1 MKIFT
6 PMYYI
11 NYTVAAIYVD
21 VITSLYETFFF
32 VAARDAIA
40 KATYDRLF
48 RWVVNQVNR
57 LLAPDI
63 NYVHSI
69 CEIGEYCLEYN
80 DDDICI

>member
-1 MKIFT
+1 MCYC
-6 PMYYI
+6 MY
-11 NYTVAAIYVD
+11 N
-21 VITSLYETFFF
+21 

-63 NYVHSI
+63 NYVHSVT
-69 CEIGEYCLEYN
+69 EIGT
-80 DDDICI
+80 IIHVM